1 MIGCTFFHIV
11 RIQDETY
18 SWLFLET
25 HGSRQLFVF
34 MTYVLNTLFHSIL
47 PYMKV
52 TPGVLSGIE
61 EPLRWF
67 IGWIVV
73 PNYEQHMYSFWI
85 QIV

>member
-1 MIGCTFFHIV
+1 
-11 RIQDETY
+11 
-18 SWLFLET
+18 
-25 HGSRQLFVF
+25 
-34 MTYVLNTLFHSIL
+34 
-47 PYMKV
+47 MKV

-67 IGWIVV
+67 IGWIIV